1 MLRAPDES
9 ILPLPELVRSCLLL
23 VQGIPTAGVFELDQ
37 QAFTFSANNG
47 LKLYLEQSTGKI
59 EMNSGLFERMM
70 QAGSYFLHLREF
82 ADTMSAGGIDE
93 GPGKVLQSFAL
104 AVGEFLQEYQA

>member
-1 MLRAPDES
+1 MADPGVTSTFLLRDAGLLTQQKCASFTRQQANFQNSLLRAPDES

-47 LKLYLEQSTGKI
+47 LKLYLE
-59 EMNSGLFERMM
+59 
-70 QAGSYFLHLREF
+70 
-82 ADTMSAGGIDE
+82 
-93 GPGKVLQSFAL
+93 
-104 AVGEFLQEYQA
+104 